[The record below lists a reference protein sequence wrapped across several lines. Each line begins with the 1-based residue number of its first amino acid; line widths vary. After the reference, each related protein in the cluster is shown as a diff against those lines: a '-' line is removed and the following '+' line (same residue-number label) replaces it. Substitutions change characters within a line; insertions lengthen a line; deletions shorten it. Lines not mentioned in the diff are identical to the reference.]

1 MASILLHRGRS
12 LNEMDLG
19 LLVEVAELGVTVGML
34 VEDDAVGDALAVAA
48 ERVMDLAGG
57 SSAVNGPRGVPGCRV
72 GSQAPDLHVITWCQ
86 SL

>member
-48 ERVMDLAGG
+48 ERVVDLTGGQQRGELVPEGFLDAGWDRRHET
-57 SSAVNGPRGVPGCRV
+57 S
-72 GSQAPDLHVITWCQ
+72 T
-86 SL
+86 